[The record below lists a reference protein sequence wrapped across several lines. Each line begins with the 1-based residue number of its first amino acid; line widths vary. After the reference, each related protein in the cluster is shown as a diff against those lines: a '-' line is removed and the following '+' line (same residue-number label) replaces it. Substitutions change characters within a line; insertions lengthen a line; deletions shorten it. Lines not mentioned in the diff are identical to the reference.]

1 MCRPFFLPCLGAA
14 LISAVAT
21 LSNIIILKETLPRV
35 VEARAA
41 AHAAKL
47 QDEEQPLLQ
56 SNGKESAVE
65 PAADGEGAAFIRA
78 TISAACCHCFLGL
91 GPPCDTTTAIH
102 SMCEDVISDGTHAL
116 LETRS

>member
-21 LSNIIILKETLPRV
+21 LSNVVVLKETLPRV
-35 VEARAA
+35 VEARAR

-56 SNGKESAVE
+56 SNGKGSAAE
-65 PAADGEGAAFIRA
+65 PADDSKGA
-78 TISAACCHCFLGL
+78 GL
-91 GPPCDTTTAIH
+91 
-102 SMCEDVISDGTHAL
+102 
-116 LETRS
+116 